1 MKYFVKVKILSVLLA
16 VVILFGV
23 LVIGASEASVGA
35 VDVNAS
41 LDLACKSA
49 ILMDA
54 ATGTVLYEQNADE
67 ALPPASVTK
76 IMTLLIVMEAIES
89 GALKLDDM
97 ICVSKNAA
105 SMGGSQIFL
114 EEGETMSAEDM
125 LKSVIISSANDA
137 AVALAEH
144 VAGSED
150 AFVQKMNARAAE
162 LGMKN
167 TCFENTNGLDDT
179 VTKHL
184 TSARDI
190 ALMSRELIKHEKI
203 LEYSSIW
210 MDTIRNG
217 EFGLTNTNRLVRFY
231 NGATGLKT
239 GSTAKAKFCVSA
251 TAKRGGMHLICVI
264 MGAETRDERNALA
277 SKLLDYGFANYSLY
291 TAQGKKLDELKVV
304 GGVEDT
310 CGISFPEFNVVVA
323 KGEESKITAILELE
337 PNLVAPIKIGDKAGK
352 MVYKNGEKIVGEV
365 AITATENIE
374 KIKFSDILVRIFTK
388 ILIK

>member
-1 MKYFVKVKILSVLLA
+1 MMKTRFLVCLLVVLF
-16 VVILFGV
+16 LFS
-23 LVIGASEASVGA
+23 AFCANAAESVGV
-35 VDVNAS
+35 VDTNAS
-41 LDLACKSA
+41 LELACKSV

-54 ATGTVLYEQNADE
+54 TTGQVLYEQNADE
-67 ALPPASVTK
+67 PLPPASVTK
-76 IMTLLIVMEAIES
+76 IMTLLLVMEAIDK
-89 GALKLDDM
+89 GAVKLDDL
-97 ICVSKNAA
+97 VSVSANAA

-114 EEGETMSAEDM
+114 EEGETMSVEDM

-144 VAGSED
+144 IAGSEEE
-150 AFVQKMNARAAE
+150 FVRRMNERARE
-162 LGMKN
+162 LGMNN
-167 TCFENTNGLDDT
+167 TKFENTNGLDDT
-179 VTKHL
+179 VTEHL

-217 EFGLTNTNRLVRFY
+217 AFGLTNTNRLVRFY

-251 TAKRGGMHLICVI
+251 TAKRGNMHLICVV
-264 MGAETRDERNALA
+264 MGADTRDERNAIA
-277 SKLLDYGFANYSLY
+277 AKLLDYGFANYSLFCDE
-291 TAQGKKLDELKVV
+291 GKALGELKVV

-310 CGISFPEFNVVVA
+310 CGVAHRGFNAVVG
-323 KGEESKITAILELE
+323 KGEENKITYEVELGE
-337 PNLVAPIKIGDKAGK
+337 NLVAPVKIGDEVGR
-352 MVYKNGEKIVGEV
+352 VIYKSGDKIIGEAK
-365 AITATENIE
+365 ITATENVD
-374 KIKFSDILVRIFTK
+374 KIKYGDILARFFAK